1 MSTWV
6 DVRRWTD
13 KPAPNTK
20 ALTNMSESA
29 IRILLVNEEP
39 AEYMHIAHVAAAIPR
54 DHLVSWCDQ
63 PESALPTMLSGEYDI
78 VLLDCQRA
86 PERARNLLQSAVRS
100 DCIAPIIVMTDVL
113 DYQIDSTALSDGAAD
128 YLLKSLLDAPALER
142 SIRHALQ
149 RKKGELQLMHRARFD
164 ALTDLPNRQMFR
176 ERLEH
181 AVLRAQRENSRFAL
195 LHIDLDGFRR
205 VNESFGHSVGDQLVA
220 LVAERLTHCVRKTD
234 NLARIGAD
242 EFTVLIEEVRQ
253 QGDVVAVA
261 DKIVAAMA
269 QPYQIGDTPLVLG
282 LSIGIAAFPEAGY
295 NVDALLHN
303 VELARQQAKQVR
315 GCQYHFYTEKMNFEA
330 RNQMH
335 LETELRRALRR
346 NEFELFYQP
355 RVELESGQ
363 LVGVECL
370 IRWRHPQRG
379 LLTPIDFIPL
389 AEETG
394 LIVPIGYWTIQQACR
409 DMRELQRR
417 CGRHIDLAINLSVKQ
432 LQDEKFAETAA
443 RLLSESG
450 LDLQRIEFELTE
462 TAILL
467 NIEQTY
473 ASMTALSQ
481 LGVSFSLDD
490 FGTGYSSFAH
500 MQRLPI
506 SALKIDRS
514 FVRNLPNDK
523 DDAIIVK
530 AIINLAHS
538 LQLGVIAEGVET
550 IEQVQFLWQN
560 HCDQVQGYYF
570 APAVDLKQIEAL
582 LQQRLL
588 ASL

>member
-1 MSTWV
+1 MTTWV

-13 KPAPNTK
+13 KPTPHIK
-20 ALTNMSESA
+20 AIRDMSEPA
-29 IRILLVNEEP
+29 VRILLVNEEP
-39 AEYMHIAHVAAAIPR
+39 AEYMHIAHVAAAIRR

-63 PESALPTMLSGEYDI
+63 PESALATMLSGEYDVI
-78 VLLDCQRA
+78 LLDCQRR
-86 PERARNLLQSAVRS
+86 PEQSREILKSALRS
-100 DCIAPIIVMTDVL
+100 DCCAPIIVMTDVL
-113 DYQIDSTALSDGAAD
+113 DGDLDQVALGDGASD
-128 YLLKSLLDAPALER
+128 YLLKSELDAAQLER
-142 SIRHALQ
+142 GIRHALQ
-149 RKKGELQLMHRARFD
+149 RKKNELQLMHRARFD

-176 ERLEH
+176 EHLEI
-181 AVLRAQRENSRFAL
+181 AVTRAQRDSGRFAL
-195 LHIDLDGFRR
+195 LHVDLDGFRR
-205 VNESFGHSVGDQLVA
+205 VNESFGHSVGDELIA
-220 LVAERLTHCVRKTD
+220 LAAQRLTQCVRKTD
-234 NLARIGAD
+234 SLARIGAD
-242 EFTVLIEEVRQ
+242 EFTVLIEDVRHLP
-253 QGDVVAVA
+253 DVTAVA
-261 DKIVAAMA
+261 EKIITAMA

-282 LSIGIAAFPEAGY
+282 TSIGIAVFPEAGFH
-295 NVDALLHN
+295 VDALLRN
-303 VELARQQAKQVR
+303 AELARQQAKQMR
-315 GCQYHFYTEKMNFEA
+315 GCHYHFYTEQMNLEA

-335 LETELRRALRR
+335 LETEMRRALRR
-346 NEFELFYQP
+346 NEFELYYQP
-355 RVELESGQ
+355 RVELDSGQ

-379 LLTPIDFIPL
+379 LLAPSDFVPL

-417 CGRHIDLAINLSVKQ
+417 CGRSIDLAINISVKQ

-443 RLLSESG
+443 RILSESG
-450 LDLQRIEFELTE
+450 LDLHRIEFELTE
-462 TAILL
+462 TAILM
-467 NIEQTY
+467 NAEQTY
-473 ASMTALSQ
+473 HSMMALSQ

-514 FVRNLPNDK
+514 FVRNLPKDN

-530 AIINLAHS
+530 AIISLAHS
-538 LQLGVIAEGVET
+538 LQLSVIAEGVET

-570 APAVDLKQIEAL
+570 APAVEASQIEML
-582 LQQRLL
+582 LQEKLL
-588 ASL
+588 ASV